1 MLWVFVNR
9 NVEEDSV
16 ARMRAVE
23 EALAAKKKEEPSFEL
38 SGKLAEETNRYR
50 GETSDP
56 SISFK
61 NITCYH
67 YLVLETFAIVF
78 SLHV

>member
-23 EALAAKKKEEPSFEL
+23 EALAAKKKVLYQALLIFNFQCHFEL
-38 SGKLAEETNRYR
+38 A
-50 GETSDP
+50 
-56 SISFK
+56 
-61 NITCYH
+61 
-67 YLVLETFAIVF
+67 
-78 SLHV
+78 